1 MAFAEAIAHPHE
13 KVLAMELLEGKVTG
27 EFSMDFDKAQ
37 AEAMEARLRENGC
50 FVEEEVPEAPVEEA
64 PADEETPS
72 DEADDDMEEDEQQ
85 GATDEE
91 GEEEE
96 EAPATDEEAP
106 QEDAPVGEEAPAG
119 EEVGEDDE
127 PKEA

>member
-1 MAFAEAIAHPHE
+1 MHRVGCIDIHLIYNKVMKTYERKAVFITPEAH
-13 KVLAMELLEGKVTG
+13 ELLKKVAAKENRTLGKQV
-27 EFSMDFDKAQ
+27 
-37 AEAMEARLRENGC
+37 EAMLR
-50 FVEEEVPEAPVEEA
+50 
-64 PADEETPS
+64 